1 MAWRD
6 ISLKRKF
13 VVGFGAILVL
23 LLLVSSLSGIGVQS
37 IVNDAKEVIAGNRL
51 RGEIAQR
58 EVDHLKWAN
67 AMNALLTDEQVTT
80 LDIQT
85 DPTKCRFGLWYY
97 GEPRRAAERLVPQ
110 IKGLLTEIEEP
121 HRHLHESAIKIQD
134 VFRPADLNLPSFV
147 AEKEIDHL
155 QWANQVI
162 TFFVT
167 EADELNVEIDET
179 ACGLG
184 RFLYGDSGEAIAAS
198 DPAMARLIEEIK
210 EPHLALHQS
219 AKKIEANADYRDTAF
234 DVFVSETLPALS
246 ATRSILNEMKNHA
259 KAMIEGMTQAKLIYA
274 NETVPNLTTV
284 QQLFKKIE
292 TQINRNMLT
301 DDAMLEKSTRTLAAI
316 LVISLVSLPLGI
328 ILAIVIARGIL
339 GPLRRTVGMIVEME
353 QGHLDQR
360 LELDRRDEIGVM
372 AKTMDDFAESLQSD
386 VVDNM
391 EALANGNL
399 TFAVS
404 PRSERDALRTSLH
417 KVACDLTELVNS
429 IKMASV
435 NVSAGS
441 EAISAATEE
450 MSQGSSEQAAAAEEA
465 SSSIEQMTANIRQ
478 NADNAMQTEQIAV
491 QAAADAKD
499 GGRAVEQTVRAMKEI
514 AEKIM
519 IVEEIARQTNL
530 LALNAAIEAAR
541 AGEHGKGFAVV
552 ASEVR
557 KLAERSQKAAAE
569 INELSTGSVEIAGH
583 AEKILEVML
592 PNIQKT
598 AELVQ
603 EISAASREQDAGA
616 EQINKSIQQLDAVT
630 QQNASTSEEMA
641 STAEG
646 LSMQAE
652 QLVEMIACF
661 TIGETGRLSHGS
673 LSAGGDT
680 DSSLPVQH
688 KALSDGSADEDESVK
703 F

>member
-23 LLLVSSLSGIGVQS
+23 LLLVASLSGIGVQG

-58 EVDHLKWAN
+58 ELDHLKWAN

-110 IKGLLTEIEEP
+110 IKSLLTEIEEP

-162 TFFVT
+162 TFFVS

-184 RFLYGDSGEAIAAS
+184 RFLYGDSGKAIAAS
-198 DPAMARLIEEIK
+198 DPEMARLIEEIK

-246 ATRSILNEMKNHA
+246 STRSILNEMKNHA

-274 NETVPNLTTV
+274 NVTVPNLTTV

-301 DDAMLEKSTRTLAAI
+301 DDAMLEKSTRTLGAV

-328 ILAIVIARGIL
+328 ILAVVIARGIL

-353 QGHLDQR
+353 QGHLDLR
-360 LELDRRDEIGVM
+360 LELDRRDEIGIM

-391 EALANGNL
+391 EALANGDL
-399 TFAVS
+399 TFEVS
-404 PRSERDALRTSLH
+404 PRDERDALRTSLH
-417 KVACDLTELVNS
+417 KVARDLTELVNS
-429 IKMASV
+429 IKVASV
-435 NVSAGS
+435 NVSSGS
-441 EAISAATEE
+441 EAIRSATEE

-478 NADNAMQTEQIAV
+478 NADNAMQTEEIAV
-491 QAAADAKD
+491 QAATDARD
-499 GGRAVEQTVRAMKEI
+499 GGRAVEQTVRVMKEI

-616 EQINKSIQQLDAVT
+616 EQINQSIQQLDAVT

-652 QLVEMIACF
+652 QLAEMIACF
-661 TIGETGRLSHGS
+661 NIGETGRLSHGS
-673 LSAGGDT
+673 LSGGGYN
-680 DSSLPVQH
+680 DSSLPVDH
-688 KALSDGSADEDESVK
+688 KALADGSADEDEFVK